1 MHLNEEKLLKCDLKG
16 KTCSKWANGLRI
28 YVPENNGTSGVGL
41 PPVRGNI
48 HVRNTFLSETA

>member
-28 YVPENNGTSGVGL
+28 YVPENNWTPGVGL

-48 HVRNTFLSETA
+48 HVRI